1 MTIKRVRILG
11 LFNTFDHE
19 IRFNNN
25 ITIIMGENGVGKTI
39 TLRMID
45 AIFNRKLEYLF
56 DKEFSEIIITF
67 HKETWH
73 ITKRIDNSQKYSE
86 YLIKIR
92 STRKGVAALE
102 VTSNMMMPRIP
113 SMIIRE
119 SENVW
124 YNRRTGQ
131 RLTREDIVERYGS
144 DALGIEFPEWYI
156 HQCELNRV
164 SIIKTQRLYQDIA
177 RNDSHSLL
185 SVDKYSN
192 ELSALM
198 QEEIS
203 KVAKSTGDLDRTFP
217 KRLLKQIRSNHT
229 YPVTDILSELH
240 KLEKHRLELSD
251 LGLLTETEANDTIIN
266 EIDDKDRTMISV
278 LHLYVKDSWQKL
290 QQYDV
295 LYKKLS
301 LLKDIINSHY
311 KHKTFS
317 VDSSKGFVITPV
329 RAEVGN
335 TQVKTGEEKKGKG
348 EDDGIKV
355 SMLSSGEQ
363 NELVL
368 FYELLF
374 KCDDKDLILIDEPEI
389 SLHLDWLQ
397 KMIGDLRRIT
407 DANGASLLIATHSP
421 DFVGDNY
428 ELVQNL
434 S

>member
-1 MTIKRVRILG
+1 MTIKKVRILN
-11 LFNTFDHE
+11 LFGTFDHE
-19 IRFNNN
+19 IKFNRN

-39 TLRMID
+39 TLRLIE
-45 AIFNRKLEYLF
+45 AIFSRKLEYLF
-56 DKEFSEIIITF
+56 DKEFSEIIISF

-73 ITKRIDNSQKYSE
+73 VTKSVDNTQKFPEPSIH
-86 YLIKIR
+86 IK
-92 STRKGVAALE
+92 STRKGVEPLC
-102 VTSNMMMPRIP
+102 VNYSMLMPRMSSFIV
-113 SMIIRE
+113 RE
-119 SENVW
+119 KENVW
-124 YNRRTGQ
+124 LNRRTGME
-131 RLTREDIVERYGS
+131 LSREDILERYGS
-144 DALGIEFPEWYI
+144 EALGIEYPEWYL
-156 HQCELNRV
+156 HQCEQNRV
-164 SIIKTQRLYQDIA
+164 SLIKTQRLFQDKNK
-177 RNDSHSLL
+177 NDSRNML
-185 SVDKYSN
+185 SVNKYSN

-203 KVAKSTGDLDRTFP
+203 KAAKSTGDLDRTFP

-229 YPVTDILSELH
+229 YLVSEILDELH

-251 LGLLTETEANDTIIN
+251 LGLLTETEATDTIISD
-266 EIDDKDRTMISV
+266 IDEKDKTMISV

-290 QQYDV
+290 HHYDV

-301 LLKDIINSHY
+301 LLKDIINSHFQ
-311 KHKTFS
+311 HKVFS
-317 VDSSKGFVITPV
+317 VDSSRGFVIMPLKTDTNSNITNV
-329 RAEVGN
+329 EKAE
-335 TQVKTGEEKKGKG
+335 KEIE
-348 EDDGIKV
+348 V

-397 KMIGDLRRIT
+397 KMIGDLVRIT
-407 DANGASLLIATHSP
+407 ATNRASLLIATHSP

>member
-1 MTIKRVRILG
+1 MTIKKIRILG

-19 IRFNNN
+19 IKFNKN

-39 TLRMID
+39 TLRVID
-45 AIFNRKLEYLF
+45 AIFNHKLEFLF
-56 DKEFSEIIITF
+56 EKDFSEIIITF

-73 ITKRIDNSQKYSE
+73 VTKRVDNSKKYPE
-86 YLIKIR
+86 HILIIK
-92 STRKGVAALE
+92 SSRKGVEPME
-102 VTSNMMMPRIP
+102 VTANMLMPRIP
-113 SMIIRE
+113 SVIVRE
-119 SENVW
+119 GESSW
-124 YNRRTGQ
+124 LNRRTGQ
-131 RLTREDIVERYGS
+131 LLMREDIIERYGT
-144 DALGIEFPEWYI
+144 DALGIDYPEWYL
-156 HQCELNRV
+156 HQCKQNRV
-164 SIIKTQRLYQDIA
+164 SIIKTQRLFQDSM
-177 RNDSHSLL
+177 RNEGHSLL
-185 SVDKYSN
+185 SVKKYSD

-203 KVAKSTGDLDRTFP
+203 KAAKSTGDLDRTFP

-229 YPVTDILSELH
+229 YPVSNILDELH
-240 KLEKHRLELSD
+240 KLEKHRWELSD
-251 LGLLTETEANDTIIN
+251 IGLLTETEANDAIIS
-266 EIDDKDRTMISV
+266 EIDEKDKTMISV

-290 QQYDV
+290 HQYDV

-301 LLKDIINSHY
+301 LLKDIINSHF
-311 KHKTFS
+311 KLKEFG
-317 VDSSKGFVITPV
+317 VDSSKGFVITSNNV
-329 RAEVGN
+329 VNGSVETN
-335 TQVKTGEEKKGKG
+335 E
-348 EDDGIKV
+348 IKV
-355 SMLSSGEQ
+355 TTLSSGEQ
-363 NELVL
+363 NVLVL

-397 KMIGDLRRIT
+397 KMIDDLQRIT

>member
-1 MTIKRVRILG
+1 MTIKGIKILN
-11 LFNTFDHE
+11 LFKTFNHE
-19 IRFNNN
+19 IRFNRN

-39 TLRMID
+39 TLRLIE
-45 AIFNRKLEYLF
+45 ALFSRKLEYLLE
-56 DKEFSEIIITF
+56 KEFSEIIVTF

-73 ITKRIDNSQKYSE
+73 ITKRVDNSQKYPE
-86 YLIKIR
+86 QIIKIK
-92 STRKGVAALE
+92 SSRKGAKPLE
-102 VTSNMMMPRIP
+102 VTSGMLMPRIP
-113 SMIIRE
+113 SIIIRE
-119 SENVW
+119 SDHFW
-124 YNRRTGQ
+124 HNRRTGQ
-131 RLTREDIVERYGS
+131 KFTRDDIIERFGS
-144 DALGIEFPEWYI
+144 DAFGVEFPEWYL
-156 HQCELNRV
+156 HQCEQNRV
-164 SIIKTQRLYQDIA
+164 SIIKTQRLYQDSA
-177 RNDSHSLL
+177 RNDSRSLL
-185 SVDKYSN
+185 SVEKYSN

-203 KVAKSTGDLDRTFP
+203 KAAKSTGDLDRTFP
-217 KRLLKQIRSNHT
+217 RRLLKQMRSNHT
-229 YPVTDILSELH
+229 YPVSNILEELH

-251 LGLLTETEANDTIIN
+251 LGLLTETEANDAIIS
-266 EIDDKDRTMISV
+266 EIDENDKTMISV

-290 QQYDV
+290 HQYDV

-311 KHKTFS
+311 KYKIFN
-317 VDSSKGFVITPV
+317 VDSSKGFVITSNH
-329 RAEVGN
+329 ASEGSD
-335 TQVKTGEEKKGKG
+335 EKSDS
-348 EDDGIKV
+348 ENNDINV
-355 SMLSSGEQ
+355 NLLSSGEQ

-397 KMIGDLRRIT
+397 KMIDDLLRIT

-428 ELVQNL
+428 DLVQNL

>member
-1 MTIKRVRILG
+1 MTIKRIKILN

-19 IRFNNN
+19 IRFNRN
-25 ITIIMGENGVGKTI
+25 ITIIMGENGVGKTV
-39 TLRMID
+39 TLRLIE
-45 AIFNRKLEYLF
+45 ALFSRKLEYLLE
-56 DKEFSEIIITF
+56 KVFSEIIVTF

-73 ITKRIDNSQKYSE
+73 ISKHVDNSQKHPE
-86 YLIKIR
+86 QIIIIK
-92 STRKGVAALE
+92 SSRKGAEPFE
-102 VTSNMMMPRIP
+102 VSSSMLIPRLS
-113 SMIIRE
+113 SMVIRV
-119 SENVW
+119 SDNLW

-131 RLTREDIVERYGS
+131 QLTRDDLIERYGS
-144 DALGIEFPEWYI
+144 DALRVDFPEWYL
-156 HQCELNRV
+156 HQCEQNRV
-164 SIIKTQRLYQDIA
+164 NIIKTQRLFQDNA
-177 RNDSHSLL
+177 GDDNRSLL
-185 SVDKYSN
+185 SVESYSN

-203 KVAKSTGDLDRTFP
+203 KAAKSTGDLDRTFP
-217 KRLLKQIRSNHT
+217 KRLLKQMRSNHT
-229 YPVTDILSELH
+229 YPVANILEELH

-251 LGLLTETEANDTIIN
+251 LGLLTETEANDASIS
-266 EIDDKDRTMISV
+266 EIDENDKTMISV

-290 QQYDV
+290 HQYDV

-311 KHKTFS
+311 KYKTFN
-317 VDSSKGFVITPV
+317 VDSLKGFVITPNHESKV
-329 RAEVGN
+329 RDN
-335 TQVKTGEEKKGKG
+335 NSDF
-348 EDDGIKV
+348 EDKEIKV
-355 SMLSSGEQ
+355 NMLSSGEQ

-397 KMIGDLRRIT
+397 KMIYDLLRIT
-407 DANGASLLIATHSP
+407 NANGASLLIATHSP

-428 ELVQNL
+428 DLVQNL